1 MKVALKLG
9 KRHKVVNLTSG
20 ACAATTST
28 TLDCALASP
37 QLGVAVATT
46 KAELAVA
53 QRKKTKTGTRPK
65 FFSDAV
71 RQRDGQQC
79 LVCRCETHGDAAHL
93 IDVGDDVDTEDEWD
107 SKTQNYGLFSRSN
120 TCNGIILCKVC

>member
-28 TLDCALASP
+28 TLDCALVSP
-37 QLGVAVATT
+37 QLGVAVVAT

-53 QRKKTKTGTRPK
+53 QGVHPLIAGVMYQTGST
-65 FFSDAV
+65 
-71 RQRDGQQC
+71 
-79 LVCRCETHGDAAHL
+79 LCRCP
-93 IDVGDDVDTEDEWD
+93 
-107 SKTQNYGLFSRSN
+107 
-120 TCNGIILCKVC
+120 